1 MQKLT
6 NVIQHGWVTKLDKVN
21 KLIYFKGEIY
31 LAFLILEVPISTGEL
46 LTTDGIPL
54 KQSLKKAE
62 RKNKIRAFLLVF
74 PLLLFIF
81 VTFVMP
87 IGDMLLRSVDDAQIN
102 SVFPN
107 TFEEYKKWD
116 KKKDELPPEE
126 VYKALFEELAYG
138 DKIQVGRALTRMNY
152 SKSGW
157 KSLIKKTSRAI
168 KKVVKKNEFPDSY
181 KDFLIATNDGWADPT
196 FWYAMGQMVNNTTPI
211 YYYNAI
217 DMTYDQDQNVIRQE
231 ENRRVY
237 VQTWIKTLKVSIYVT
252 FFCLILGF
260 PVAHLLASLPLRYS
274 NLLMIF
280 VLLPFWTSLLVRTTA
295 WIVMLQQQGV
305 INGVLVW
312 IGLLSDDGRLP
323 MVYNETG
330 TLIAMTQILLPFM
343 ILPLY
348 SVMRVIPKSHM
359 RAAQNLGAKPAMAF
373 WKVYLPQTIP
383 GMSAGGLLVF
393 VLAIGYFITPELVGG
408 KDGKLIGSWI
418 AYHLKTTLNW
428 GLCAALGA
436 ILLGVMLIFYWLYN
450 KIVGIDNIKLG

>member
-1 MQKLT
+1 ME
-6 NVIQHGWVTKLDKVN
+6 DC
-21 KLIYFKGEIY
+21 
-31 LAFLILEVPISTGEL
+31 ISTSAL
-46 LTTDGIPL
+46 LTTDGVPL

-62 RKNKIRAFLLVF
+62 RKNKLRAFLLVF
-74 PLLLFIF
+74 PLLLFII

-87 IGDMLLRSVDDAQIN
+87 IGDMLFRSVDDSQIN
-102 SVFPN
+102 GVFPN
-107 TFEEYKKWD
+107 TFNEYKKWD
-116 KKKDELPPEE
+116 KEKDVLPPEE

-138 DKIQVGRALTRMNY
+138 EKIPIGRALTRMNY

-157 KSLIKKTSRAI
+157 KSLIKTTSREI
-168 KKVVKKNEFPDSY
+168 KKAVKKDELPNNY
-181 KDFLIATNDGWADPT
+181 KEFLISANDKWADPT

-211 YYYNAI
+211 YYWNAL
-217 DMTYDQDQNVIRQE
+217 DRTYDQDQNVVLQDE
-231 ENRRVY
+231 KRRIY
-237 VQTWIKTLKVSIYVT
+237 IKTWIKTLKISVYVT
-252 FFCLILGF
+252 IFCLVLGF
-260 PVAHLLASLPLRYS
+260 PVAHLLANLPLRYS

-295 WIVMLQQQGV
+295 WIVMLQQNGV
-305 INGVLVW
+305 INGILVW
-312 IGLLSDDGRLP
+312 LGILSDDGRLQL
-323 MVYNETG
+323 VYNETG

-359 RAAQNLGAKPAMAF
+359 RAAQNLGAKPATAF
-373 WKVYLPQTIP
+373 WRVYLPQTIP

-408 KDGKLIGSWI
+408 KDGKLIGHWI

-436 ILLGVMLIFYWLYN
+436 ILLGVMLVFYWLYN

>member
-1 MQKLT
+1 
-6 NVIQHGWVTKLDKVN
+6 
-21 KLIYFKGEIY
+21 
-31 LAFLILEVPISTGEL
+31 
-46 LTTDGIPL
+46 
-54 KQSLKKAE
+54 
-62 RKNKIRAFLLVF
+62 
-74 PLLLFIF
+74 
-81 VTFVMP
+81 MP
-87 IGDMLLRSVDDAQIN
+87 IGDMLLRSVDDSQIN

-107 TFEEYKKWD
+107 TFEEYKKWN
-116 KKKDELPPEE
+116 KEKDELPPEE
-126 VYKALFEELAYG
+126 VYEALFQELAYG
-138 DKIQVGRALTRMNY
+138 EKVQVGRALTRMNY

-168 KKVVKKNEFPDSY
+168 KKVVKKDEFPDSY
-181 KDFLIATNDGWADPT
+181 KEFFIETNEKWADPT
-196 FWYAMGQMVNNTTPI
+196 YWYAMGQMVNNQTSI
-211 YYYNAI
+211 YYWNAI
-217 DMTYDQDQNVIRQE
+217 DRTFDQELNVVQQE
-231 ENRRVY
+231 EDRRVY
-237 VQTWIKTLKVSIYVT
+237 VQTWLKTLKVSIYVT
-252 FFCLILGF
+252 VFCLILGF
-260 PVAHLLASLPLRYS
+260 PVAHLLANLPLRYS

-295 WIVMLQQQGV
+295 WIVMLQQKGV

-312 IGLLSDDGRLP
+312 LGILSDDGRIA

-373 WKVYLPQTIP
+373 WRVYLPQTIP

-428 GLCAALGA
+428 GLTAALGA
-436 ILLGVMLIFYWLYN
+436 ILLGFMLIFYWLYN

>member
-1 MQKLT
+1 
-6 NVIQHGWVTKLDKVN
+6 
-21 KLIYFKGEIY
+21 
-31 LAFLILEVPISTGEL
+31 LEVVISTAEL
-46 LTTDGIPL
+46 LTTDGVPL

-87 IGDMLLRSVDDAQIN
+87 IGDMLLRSVDDTQIN
-102 SVFPN
+102 TVFPR

-116 KKKDELPPEE
+116 REIDELPPEE
-126 VYKALFEELAYG
+126 VYRTLFEELASG
-138 DKIQVGRALTRMNY
+138 DKIQIGRALTRMNY

-157 KSLIKKTSRAI
+157 KSLIKKTSREI
-168 KKVVKKNEFPDSY
+168 KKMTRNGETPESY
-181 KDFLIATNDGWADPT
+181 KKTLIEINKDWGDAT
-196 FWYAMGQMVNNTTPI
+196 FWYSMAQMINEQTSI
-211 YYYNAI
+211 YYWNAI
-217 DMTYDQDQNVIRQE
+217 DRTFDQDQNVIQQDE
-231 ENRRVY
+231 KRRIY
-237 VQTWIKTLKVSIYVT
+237 VQTWIKTLKVSVYVT
-252 FFCLILGF
+252 LFCLILGF
-260 PVAHLLASLPLRYS
+260 PVAHLLANLPLRYS

-295 WIVMLQQQGV
+295 WIVMLQQKGV

-312 IGLLSDDGRLP
+312 LGILSDEGRIQ

-348 SVMRVIPKSHM
+348 SVMKVIPKSHM
-359 RAAQNLGAKPAMAF
+359 RAAQNLGAKPAKAF
-373 WKVYLPQTIP
+373 FKVYLPQTIP

>member
-1 MQKLT
+1 MEV
-6 NVIQHGWVTKLDKVN
+6 VINTA
-21 KLIYFKGEIY
+21 EI
-31 LAFLILEVPISTGEL
+31 
-46 LTTDGIPL
+46 LTTDGVPL
-54 KQSLKKAE
+54 RQSLKKAE
-62 RKNKIRAFLLVF
+62 RKNKLRAFLLVF
-74 PLLLFIF
+74 PLLLFII

-87 IGDMLLRSVDDAQIN
+87 IGDMLIRSVDDAQIN
-102 SVFPN
+102 TVFPK

-116 KKKDELPPEE
+116 REKEELPPEV
-126 VYKALFEELAYG
+126 VYRTLFEELATG
-138 DKIQVGRALTRMNY
+138 EKIKIGRALTRMNY

-157 KSLIKKTSRAI
+157 KSLIKKTSREI
-168 KKVVKKNEFPDSY
+168 KKMKKKGEIPESY
-181 KDFLIATNDGWADPT
+181 KETLIEINKDWGDPT
-196 FWYAMGQMVNNTTPI
+196 FWYSMAQMLNTKTPI
-211 YYYNAI
+211 YYWNAI
-217 DMTYDQDQNVIRQE
+217 DRTYDKDQNVVMQDE
-231 ENRRVY
+231 KRRIY
-237 VQTWIKTLKVSIYVT
+237 VQTWLKTLKVSVYVT

-260 PVAHLLASLPLRYS
+260 PVAHLLANLPLRYS

-295 WIVMLQQQGV
+295 WIVMLQQKGV

-312 IGLLSDDGRLP
+312 LGILSDEGRIQ

-359 RAAQNLGAKPAMAF
+359 RAAQNLGAKPATAF
-373 WKVYLPQTIP
+373 WRVYLPQTIP

-418 AYHLKTTLNW
+418 AFHLKTTLNW

>member
-1 MQKLT
+1 ME
-6 NVIQHGWVTKLDKVN
+6 DC
-21 KLIYFKGEIY
+21 
-31 LAFLILEVPISTGEL
+31 ISTSAL
-46 LTTDGIPL
+46 LTTDGVPL

-62 RKNKIRAFLLVF
+62 RKNKLRAFLLVF
-74 PLLLFIF
+74 PLLLFII

-87 IGDMLLRSVDDAQIN
+87 IGDMLFRSVDDSQIN
-102 SVFPN
+102 GVFPN
-107 TFEEYKKWD
+107 TFNEYKKWD
-116 KKKDELPPEE
+116 KEKDVLPPEE

-138 DKIQVGRALTRMNY
+138 EKIPIGRALTRMNY

-157 KSLIKKTSRAI
+157 KSLIKTTSREI
-168 KKVVKKNEFPDSY
+168 KKAVKKDELPNNY
-181 KDFLIATNDGWADPT
+181 KEFLIIANEKWADPT

-211 YYYNAI
+211 YYWNAL
-217 DMTYDQDQNVIRQE
+217 DRTYDQDQNVVMQDE
-231 ENRRVY
+231 KRRIY
-237 VQTWIKTLKVSIYVT
+237 IKTWIKTLKISVYVT
-252 FFCLILGF
+252 IFCLVLGF
-260 PVAHLLASLPLRYS
+260 PVAHLLANLPLRYS

-295 WIVMLQQQGV
+295 WIVMLQQNGV
-305 INGVLVW
+305 INGILVW
-312 IGLLSDDGRLP
+312 LGILSDDGRLQL
-323 MVYNETG
+323 VYNETG

-359 RAAQNLGAKPAMAF
+359 RAAQNLGAKPATAF
-373 WKVYLPQTIP
+373 WRVYLPQTIP

-408 KDGKLIGSWI
+408 KDGKLIGHWI

-436 ILLGVMLIFYWLYN
+436 ILLGVMLVFYWLYN